1 MTQDAIET
9 QITEYGRR
17 RLASDARRAADDLR
31 ATNDPAAL
39 DRLARWLD
47 AGRRLMQTEG
57 KRP

>member
-9 QITEYGRR
+9 QITDYGRR
-17 RLASDARRAADDLR
+17 RLASDARRAVGDLR

-47 AGRRLMQTEG
+47 AGRRMLSLEVE
-57 KRP
+57 P